1 MNDVMFIRFSSLYA
15 ISAYHHTFGS
25 FIPSFGALYLI
36 LLYVIMFVNLW
47 KISRIFSANKIDC
60 NNITE
65 ILLKVVLNTHDP
77 HLYVNIT

>member
-1 MNDVMFIRFSSLYA
+1 MQSVPITT
-15 ISAYHHTFGS
+15 TFGS

-36 LLYVIMFVNLW
+36 LFYVIIFVNLW
-47 KISRIFSANKIDC
+47 KISGIFSSNKIDC

-65 ILLKVVLNTHDP
+65 ILLKVVLNTNDP